1 MQRPLRPPS
10 AVATGSDVWQR
21 IAHRRGQNHEDIHLP
36 ATTPA
41 QCDAAHDPCRVQGR
55 QAHAWRLRRGAVAR
69 DPADPRQAKK
79 AARGLMLRCG
89 TWRARASKS
98 TRASTEEGAR
108 RSLKKHVCA
117 PVFGAFLRTP
127 HCVTVYGPTRVNPSS
142 HCGLRPLYLQ
152 KKCRAPGAAGG
163 VRGQRQDRT
172 LQHYA
177 RKESLDAPPDF
188 NAACSSSEPF
198 APRFPARQ
206 KTRAA
211 QSRGKMFHRT

>member
-98 TRASTEEGAR
+98 TRASTEERAR
-108 RSLKKHVCA
+108 RSLKKHVFV
-117 PVFGAFLRTP
+117 PVFGGFLRNRSGVTA
-127 HCVTVYGPTRVNPSS
+127 CVRTRVKR
-142 HCGLRPLYLQ
+142 CGAVLDRAHPPKHDATIYALTSLMLNDLRALPN
-152 KKCRAPGAAGG
+152 
-163 VRGQRQDRT
+163 
-172 LQHYA
+172 
-177 RKESLDAPPDF
+177 APPCYF
-188 NAACSSSEPF
+188 TSLGTHVSEARRPVRRALLLFLQAAP
-198 APRFPARQ
+198 
-206 KTRAA
+206 
-211 QSRGKMFHRT
+211 